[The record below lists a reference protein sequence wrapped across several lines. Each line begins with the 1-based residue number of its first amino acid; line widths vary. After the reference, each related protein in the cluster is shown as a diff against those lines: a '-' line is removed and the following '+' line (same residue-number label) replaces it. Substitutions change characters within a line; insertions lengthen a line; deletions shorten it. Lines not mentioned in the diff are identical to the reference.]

1 MRKPGDDL
9 VFALALADEAD
20 AITLSQFRQHFEVHN
35 KEDGTVV
42 TDVDRAT
49 EAELR
54 RRITAARPTERVVGE
69 EYGEESREA
78 AAACWIID
86 PIDGTTN
93 YARGVPIWATLI
105 ALVRDGHLVAG
116 VASAPALGRRWS
128 AARGQGAFVD
138 GTPLR
143 VSDVDSIERAAWS
156 FLSVRSFVR
165 LGLLDGLLELAQR
178 AHSTRGLGDFWQH
191 MLVAE
196 GALDFAVD
204 TMLRVWDFAAVQLI
218 VEEAGGRFTN
228 LAGESPEDSDA
239 CMSSNGRLHDEV
251 LAAIR
256 ERGASS

>member
-1 MRKPGDDL
+1 MRSVDSDL
-9 VFALALADEAD
+9 AFALELADAAD
-20 AITLSQFRQHFEVHN
+20 DITLSRFRAHFDVHD
-35 KEDGTVV
+35 KEDGTIV

-54 RRITAARPTERVVGE
+54 RRITAARPTERVLGE

-78 AAACWIID
+78 AAAFWIID

-105 ALVRDGHLVAG
+105 ALMRAGQLVAS
-116 VASAPALGRRWS
+116 VASAPALGRRWW
-128 AARGQGAFVD
+128 AARGRGAFVD

-143 VSDVDSIERAAWS
+143 VSEVDSIERAAWS

-165 LGLLDGLLELAQR
+165 LGLLDGLLELSQR

-204 TMLRVWDFAAVQLI
+204 TMLHVWDFAAVKLI

-228 LAGESPEDSDA
+228 LAGKAPADSNA
-239 CMSSNGRLHDEV
+239 CLSSNGRLHDEV
-251 LAAIR
+251 LRVLRPRAPGR
-256 ERGASS
+256 